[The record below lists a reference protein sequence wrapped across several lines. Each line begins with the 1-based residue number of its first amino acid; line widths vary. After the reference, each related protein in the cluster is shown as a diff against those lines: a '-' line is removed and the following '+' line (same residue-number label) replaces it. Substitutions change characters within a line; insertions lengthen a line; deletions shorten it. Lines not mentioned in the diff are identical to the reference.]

1 MEVILD
7 TNILIEILKNNE
19 ETIELVQKFNTH
31 YISVISAME
40 LYYGAFN
47 KTELNK
53 LKKFVELFN
62 IININEEIS
71 DLSKKLVFDY
81 AKSHSLDIPDSLIAA
96 TAKSIKRKSISMSD
110 LIKVKKCLFLTM
122 CLRTDC

>member
-7 TNILIEILKNNE
+7 TNILIEILKNNQV
-19 ETIELVQKFNTH
+19 TIELVQKFNTH

-53 LKKFVELFN
+53 LKKFVELFH

-96 TAKSIKRKSISMSD
+96 TAIINNINLLSYN
-110 LIKVKKCLFLTM
+110 KKDFKFINNLKL
-122 CLRTDC
+122 L